1 MNLNSSA
8 FSLTLSAHPSLP
20 RYPLA
25 FHTEQIQATCW
36 ERNIRLSYQI
46 PRYQMLWSS
55 HWEKQPKMPL
65 RIWRKQCLS
74 PCQQSCLENGAG
86 PAGCKDTK
94 LNMTLSYSSD
104 SKFLLLYIRH
114 PLRVAHKSVK
124 QKVRTYMG
132 TVPFSLCGHNEV
144 IYGTCR
150 KD

>member
-25 FHTEQIQATCW
+25 FHTEQIQATFW

-46 PRYQMLWSS
+46 LRYQMLRSS

-94 LNMTLSYSSD
+94 LNMILSYSSD
-104 SKFLLLYIRH
+104 SKFPLLYIRH
-114 PLRVAHKSVK
+114 PLVK
-124 QKVRTYMG
+124 
-132 TVPFSLCGHNEV
+132 LE
-144 IYGTCR
+144 
-150 KD
+150 